1 MNEILIE
8 QCSYLIDD
16 TLPNIANI
24 SNLIALLYHEIENIN
39 WLGFYICDETNNECT
54 LGPFQGKVAC
64 TRIPYGKGVVGTCAK
79 TQETQRIEDVHKF
92 SGHIACDCASNSE
105 ICIPIK
111 KDDKLVA
118 ILDIDSFEF
127 KRRPSHLRKDL
138 RILYSP
144 FLSTKISSRL
154 ESLCRTVKPSSK
166 SLDSSSS
173 TI

>member
-8 QCSYLIDD
+8 QCNLLIDK

-24 SNLIALLYHEIENIN
+24 SNLIALLYHEMKNIN
-39 WLGFYICDETNNECT
+39 WLGFYICDEKNQECT

-64 TRIPYGKGVVGTCAK
+64 TRISYGKGVVGTCAK
-79 TQETQRIEDVHKF
+79 TLETQRIEDVHKF
-92 SGHIACDCASNSE
+92 PGHIACDCTSNSE

-127 KRRPSHLRKDL
+127 NNFSKED
-138 RILYSP
+138 
-144 FLSTKISSRL
+144 L
-154 ESLCRTVKPSSK
+154 ESLEKISELFSP
-166 SLDSSSS
+166 LF
-173 TI
+173 

>member
-8 QCSYLIDD
+8 QCNLLIDK

-24 SNLIALLYHEIENIN
+24 SNLIALLYHEMKNIN
-39 WLGFYICDETNNECT
+39 WLGFYICDEKNQECT

-64 TRIPYGKGVVGTCAK
+64 TRISYGKGVVGTCAK
-79 TQETQRIEDVHKF
+79 IQETQRIEDVHKF
-92 SGHIACDCASNSE
+92 PGHIACDCTSNSE

-127 KRRPSHLRKDL
+127 NNFSKED
-138 RILYSP
+138 
-144 FLSTKISSRL
+144 L
-154 ESLCRTVKPSSK
+154 ESLEKISELFSP
-166 SLDSSSS
+166 LF
-173 TI
+173 

>member
-1 MNEILIE
+1 MIKMNEILIE
-8 QCSYLIDD
+8 QCNLLIDK

-24 SNLIALLYHEIENIN
+24 SNLIALLYHEMKNIN
-39 WLGFYICDETNNECT
+39 WLGFYICDEKNQECT

-79 TQETQRIEDVHKF
+79 TQEIQRIENVHKF
-92 SGHIACDCASNSE
+92 PGHIACDCASNSE

-127 KRRPSHLRKDL
+127 NNFSKED
-138 RILYSP
+138 
-144 FLSTKISSRL
+144 L
-154 ESLCRTVKPSSK
+154 ESLEKISELFSP
-166 SLDSSSS
+166 LF
-173 TI
+173 

>member
-8 QCSYLIDD
+8 QCNLLIDK

-24 SNLIALLYHEIENIN
+24 SNLIALLYHEMKNIN
-39 WLGFYICDETNNECT
+39 WLGFYICDEKNQECT

-64 TRIPYGKGVVGTCAK
+64 TRISYGKGVVGTCAK

-92 SGHIACDCASNSE
+92 PGHIACDCTSNSE

-118 ILDIDSFEF
+118 VLDIDSFEF
-127 KRRPSHLRKDL
+127 NNFSKED
-138 RILYSP
+138 
-144 FLSTKISSRL
+144 L
-154 ESLCRTVKPSSK
+154 ESLEKISELFSP
-166 SLDSSSS
+166 LF
-173 TI
+173 

>member
-8 QCSYLIDD
+8 QCNLLIDKA
-16 TLPNIANI
+16 LPNIANI
-24 SNLIALLYHEIENIN
+24 SNLIALLYHEMKNIN
-39 WLGFYICDETNNECT
+39 WLGFYICDEKNQECT

-79 TQETQRIEDVHKF
+79 TQVTQRIEDVHQF
-92 SGHIACDCASNSE
+92 PGHIACDCASNSE

-127 KRRPSHLRKDL
+127 NNFSKEDL
-138 RILYSP
+138 ASLE
-144 FLSTKISSRL
+144 KISELFSPL
-154 ESLCRTVKPSSK
+154 F
-166 SLDSSSS
+166 
-173 TI
+173 

>member
-8 QCSYLIDD
+8 QCNLLIDK

-24 SNLIALLYHEIENIN
+24 SNLIALLYHEMKNIN
-39 WLGFYICDETNNECT
+39 WLGFYICDEKNQECT

-79 TQETQRIEDVHKF
+79 TQETQRIENVHKF
-92 SGHIACDCASNSE
+92 PGHIACDCASNSE

-118 ILDIDSFEF
+118 ILDIESFEF
-127 KRRPSHLRKDL
+127 NNFSKED
-138 RILYSP
+138 
-144 FLSTKISSRL
+144 L
-154 ESLCRTVKPSSK
+154 ESLEKISELFSP
-166 SLDSSSS
+166 LF
-173 TI
+173 

>member
-8 QCSYLIDD
+8 QSKYLVDK

-24 SNLIALLYHEIENIN
+24 SNFIALLFHEMENIN
-39 WLGFYICDETNNECT
+39 WLGFYICDEKNQECT

-92 SGHIACDCASNSE
+92 PGHIACDCASNSE

-111 KDDKLVA
+111 KDDKNLA
-118 ILDIDSFEF
+118 ILDIDSFEYANF
-127 KRRPSHLRKDL
+127 SKENQAQLE
-138 RILYSP
+138 
-144 FLSTKISSRL
+144 KIAKL
-154 ESLCRTVKPSSK
+154 FIPLF
-166 SLDSSSS
+166 
-173 TI
+173 

>member
-8 QCSYLIDD
+8 QCNLLIDK

-24 SNLIALLYHEIENIN
+24 SNLIALLYHEMKNIN
-39 WLGFYICDETNNECT
+39 WLGFYICDEKNQECT

-79 TQETQRIEDVHKF
+79 TQETQRIKNVHKF
-92 SGHIACDCASNSE
+92 PGHIACDCASNSE

-127 KRRPSHLRKDL
+127 NNFSKED
-138 RILYSP
+138 
-144 FLSTKISSRL
+144 L
-154 ESLCRTVKPSSK
+154 ESLEKISELFSP
-166 SLDSSSS
+166 LF
-173 TI
+173 

>member
-8 QCSYLIDD
+8 QCNLLIDK

-24 SNLIALLYHEIENIN
+24 SNLIALLYHEMKNIN
-39 WLGFYICDETNNECT
+39 WLGFYICDEKNQECT

-79 TQETQRIEDVHKF
+79 THVTQRIEDVHQF
-92 SGHIACDCASNSE
+92 PGHIACDCASNSE

-127 KRRPSHLRKDL
+127 NNFSKKDL
-138 RILYSP
+138 ASLE
-144 FLSTKISSRL
+144 KISELFSPL
-154 ESLCRTVKPSSK
+154 F
-166 SLDSSSS
+166 
-173 TI
+173 

>member
-1 MNEILIE
+1 MNKILIE
-8 QCSYLIDD
+8 QCNLLIDK
-16 TLPNIANI
+16 TLPNISNI
-24 SNLIALLYHEIENIN
+24 SNLIALLYHEMKNIN
-39 WLGFYICDETNNECT
+39 WLGFYICNEKNQECT

-92 SGHIACDCASNSE
+92 PGHIACDCASNSE

-127 KRRPSHLRKDL
+127 NNFSKED
-138 RILYSP
+138 
-144 FLSTKISSRL
+144 L
-154 ESLCRTVKPSSK
+154 ESLEKISELFSP
-166 SLDSSSS
+166 LF
-173 TI
+173 

>member
-24 SNLIALLYHEIENIN
+24 SNLIALLYHEMENIN

-64 TRIPYGKGVVGTCAK
+64 TRIPYGKGV
-79 TQETQRIEDVHKF
+79 EDVHKF

-127 KRRPSHLRKDL
+127 NNFSKEDQA
-138 RILYSP
+138 ILE
-144 FLSTKISSRL
+144 KICEFFIPL
-154 ESLCRTVKPSSK
+154 F
-166 SLDSSSS
+166 
-173 TI
+173 

>member
-8 QCSYLIDD
+8 QCNLLIDK
-16 TLPNIANI
+16 TLPNIAKI
-24 SNLIALLYHEIENIN
+24 SNLVALLYHEMKNIN
-39 WLGFYICDETNNECT
+39 WLGFYICDEKNQECT

-64 TRIPYGKGVVGTCAK
+64 TRISYGKGVVGTCAK

-92 SGHIACDCASNSE
+92 PGHIACDCASNSE

-127 KRRPSHLRKDL
+127 NNFSKED
-138 RILYSP
+138 
-144 FLSTKISSRL
+144 L
-154 ESLCRTVKPSSK
+154 ESLEKISELFSP
-166 SLDSSSS
+166 LF
-173 TI
+173 

>member
-8 QCSYLIDD
+8 QCNLLIDK

-24 SNLIALLYHEIENIN
+24 SNLIALLYHEMKNIN
-39 WLGFYICDETNNECT
+39 WLGFYICDEKNQECT

-79 TQETQRIEDVHKF
+79 TQETQRIENAHKF
-92 SGHIACDCASNSE
+92 PGHIACDCASNSE

-127 KRRPSHLRKDL
+127 NNFSKED
-138 RILYSP
+138 
-144 FLSTKISSRL
+144 L
-154 ESLCRTVKPSSK
+154 ESLEKISELFSP
-166 SLDSSSS
+166 LF
-173 TI
+173 

>member
-8 QCSYLIDD
+8 QCNLLIDK

-24 SNLIALLYHEIENIN
+24 SNLIALLYHEMKNIN
-39 WLGFYICDETNNECT
+39 WLGFYICDEKNQECT

-79 TQETQRIEDVHKF
+79 TQEIQRIENVHKF
-92 SGHIACDCASNSE
+92 PGHIACDCASNSE

-127 KRRPSHLRKDL
+127 NNFSKED
-138 RILYSP
+138 
-144 FLSTKISSRL
+144 L
-154 ESLCRTVKPSSK
+154 ESLEKISELFSP
-166 SLDSSSS
+166 LF
-173 TI
+173 

>member
-1 MNEILIE
+1 MNKILIE
-8 QCSYLIDD
+8 QCNLLIDK
-16 TLPNIANI
+16 TLPNISNI
-24 SNLIALLYHEIENIN
+24 SNLITLLYHEMKNIN
-39 WLGFYICDETNNECT
+39 WLGFYICDEKNQECT

-92 SGHIACDCASNSE
+92 PGHIACDCASNSE

-127 KRRPSHLRKDL
+127 NNFSKED
-138 RILYSP
+138 
-144 FLSTKISSRL
+144 L
-154 ESLCRTVKPSSK
+154 ESLEKISELFSP
-166 SLDSSSS
+166 LF
-173 TI
+173 

>member
-8 QCSYLIDD
+8 QCNLLIDK

-24 SNLIALLYHEIENIN
+24 SNLIALLYHEMKNIN
-39 WLGFYICDETNNECT
+39 WLGFYICDEKNQECT

-64 TRIPYGKGVVGTCAK
+64 TRISYEKGVVGTCAK

-92 SGHIACDCASNSE
+92 PGHIACDCASNSE

-127 KRRPSHLRKDL
+127 NNFSKED
-138 RILYSP
+138 
-144 FLSTKISSRL
+144 L
-154 ESLCRTVKPSSK
+154 ESLEKISELFSP
-166 SLDSSSS
+166 LF
-173 TI
+173 

>member
-1 MNEILIE
+1 MNKILIE
-8 QCSYLIDD
+8 QCNLLIDK

-24 SNLIALLYHEIENIN
+24 SNLIALLYHEMKNIN
-39 WLGFYICDETNNECT
+39 WLGFYICDEKNQECT

-92 SGHIACDCASNSE
+92 PGHIACDCASNSE

-127 KRRPSHLRKDL
+127 NNFSKED
-138 RILYSP
+138 
-144 FLSTKISSRL
+144 L
-154 ESLCRTVKPSSK
+154 ESLEKISELSSP
-166 SLDSSSS
+166 LF
-173 TI
+173 

>member
-8 QCSYLIDD
+8 QCNLLIDK

-24 SNLIALLYHEIENIN
+24 SNLIALLYHEMKNIN
-39 WLGFYICDETNNECT
+39 WLGFYICDEKNQECT

-92 SGHIACDCASNSE
+92 PEHIACDCASNSE

-127 KRRPSHLRKDL
+127 NNFSKED
-138 RILYSP
+138 
-144 FLSTKISSRL
+144 L
-154 ESLCRTVKPSSK
+154 ESLEKISELFSP
-166 SLDSSSS
+166 LF
-173 TI
+173 

>member
-8 QCSYLIDD
+8 QCNLLIDK

-24 SNLIALLYHEIENIN
+24 SNLIALLYHEMKNIN
-39 WLGFYICDETNNECT
+39 WLGFYICDEKNQECT

-79 TQETQRIEDVHKF
+79 TQETQRIENVHKF
-92 SGHIACDCASNSE
+92 PGHIACDCASNSE

-111 KDDKLVA
+111 KNDKLVA

-127 KRRPSHLRKDL
+127 NNFSKED
-138 RILYSP
+138 
-144 FLSTKISSRL
+144 L
-154 ESLCRTVKPSSK
+154 ESLEKISELFSP
-166 SLDSSSS
+166 LF
-173 TI
+173 

>member
-8 QCSYLIDD
+8 QCNLLIDK

-24 SNLIALLYHEIENIN
+24 SNLIALLYHEMKNIN
-39 WLGFYICDETNNECT
+39 WLGFYICDEKNQECT

-64 TRIPYGKGVVGTCAK
+64 TRISYGKGVVGTCAK

-92 SGHIACDCASNSE
+92 PGHIACDCTSNSE

-127 KRRPSHLRKDL
+127 NNFSKED
-138 RILYSP
+138 
-144 FLSTKISSRL
+144 L
-154 ESLCRTVKPSSK
+154 ESLEKISELFSP
-166 SLDSSSS
+166 LF
-173 TI
+173 

>member
-8 QCSYLIDD
+8 QCNLLIDKM
-16 TLPNIANI
+16 LPNIANI
-24 SNLIALLYHEIENIN
+24 SNLIALLYHEMKNIN
-39 WLGFYICDETNNECT
+39 WLGFYICDEKNQECT

-64 TRIPYGKGVVGTCAK
+64 TRISYGKGVVGTCAK

-92 SGHIACDCASNSE
+92 PGHIACDCASNSE

-127 KRRPSHLRKDL
+127 NNFSKED
-138 RILYSP
+138 
-144 FLSTKISSRL
+144 L
-154 ESLCRTVKPSSK
+154 ESLEKISELFSP
-166 SLDSSSS
+166 LF
-173 TI
+173 

>member
-8 QCSYLIDD
+8 QCNLLIDK

-24 SNLIALLYHEIENIN
+24 SNLIALLYHEMKNIN
-39 WLGFYICDETNNECT
+39 WLGFYICDEKNQECT

-64 TRIPYGKGVVGTCAK
+64 TRISYGKGVVGTSAK

-92 SGHIACDCASNSE
+92 PGHIACDCTSNSE

-127 KRRPSHLRKDL
+127 NNFSKED
-138 RILYSP
+138 
-144 FLSTKISSRL
+144 L
-154 ESLCRTVKPSSK
+154 ESLEKISELFSP
-166 SLDSSSS
+166 LF
-173 TI
+173 

>member
-1 MNEILIE
+1 MNKILIE
-8 QCSYLIDD
+8 QCNLLIDK

-24 SNLIALLYHEIENIN
+24 SNLIALLYHEMKNIN
-39 WLGFYICDETNNECT
+39 WLGFYICDEKNQECT

-92 SGHIACDCASNSE
+92 PGHIACDCASNSE

-111 KDDKLVA
+111 KEDKLVA

-127 KRRPSHLRKDL
+127 NNFSKKD
-138 RILYSP
+138 
-144 FLSTKISSRL
+144 L
-154 ESLCRTVKPSSK
+154 ESLEKISELFSP
-166 SLDSSSS
+166 LF
-173 TI
+173 

>member
-8 QCSYLIDD
+8 QSKYLVDK

-24 SNLIALLYHEIENIN
+24 SNLIALLFHEMENIN
-39 WLGFYICDETNNECT
+39 WLGFYICDEKNQECT

-64 TRIPYGKGVVGTCAK
+64 TRIPYGKGVVGTCAQ

-92 SGHIACDCASNSE
+92 PGHIACDCASNSE

-118 ILDIDSFEF
+118 ILDIDSFEYANF
-127 KRRPSHLRKDL
+127 SKTDQEQLE
-138 RILYSP
+138 
-144 FLSTKISSRL
+144 KIAQL
-154 ESLCRTVKPSSK
+154 FIELF
-166 SLDSSSS
+166 
-173 TI
+173 

>member
-1 MNEILIE
+1 MNKILIE
-8 QCSYLIDD
+8 QCNLLIDK

-24 SNLIALLYHEIENIN
+24 SNLIALLYHEMKNIN
-39 WLGFYICDETNNECT
+39 WLGFYICDEKNQECT

-64 TRIPYGKGVVGTCAK
+64 TRISYGKGVVGTCAK

-92 SGHIACDCASNSE
+92 PGHIACDCASNSE

-127 KRRPSHLRKDL
+127 NNFSKED
-138 RILYSP
+138 
-144 FLSTKISSRL
+144 L
-154 ESLCRTVKPSSK
+154 ESLEKISELFSP
-166 SLDSSSS
+166 LF
-173 TI
+173 

>member
-8 QCSYLIDD
+8 QCNLLIDK

-24 SNLIALLYHEIENIN
+24 SNLIALLYHEMKNIN
-39 WLGFYICDETNNECT
+39 WLGFYICDEKNQECT

-79 TQETQRIEDVHKF
+79 TQVTQRIEDVHQF
-92 SGHIACDCASNSE
+92 PGHIACDCASNSE

-127 KRRPSHLRKDL
+127 NNFSKEDL
-138 RILYSP
+138 ASLE
-144 FLSTKISSRL
+144 KISELFSPL
-154 ESLCRTVKPSSK
+154 F
-166 SLDSSSS
+166 
-173 TI
+173 